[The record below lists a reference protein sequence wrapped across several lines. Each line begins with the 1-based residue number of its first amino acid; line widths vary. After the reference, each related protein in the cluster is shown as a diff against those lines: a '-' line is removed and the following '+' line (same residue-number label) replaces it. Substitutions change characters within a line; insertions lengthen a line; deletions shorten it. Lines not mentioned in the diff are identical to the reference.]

1 MINAWDAFNAWELRW
16 LNFFFFP
23 DTSVEHDGVQRL
35 KPGPKKCK
43 CFVLIVRWYT
53 LKAFF

>member
-16 LNFFFFP
+16 LNFFP
-23 DTSVEHDGVQRL
+23 DTSVEHDGLQRL

-43 CFVLIVRWYT
+43 CLILIVRWKHSFNYIS
-53 LKAFF
+53 